1 MVNKK
6 MVSGSI
12 PNLLLTPIYS
22 NKKITIVMFIIA
34 TAIITD
40 TSFIKTYDLIGKKE
54 SLGWRTI
61 AFASIVAIFIVGQY
75 LVLGFVKQK
84 SINNIITPKEIH
96 LNTIHKIVTLVQYAL
111 LALLV
116 FVLLQILVT
125 SYYSTIMLTAITS
138 ISYILAI
145 AMLAL
150 LARRFFSWYKTNRN
164 SVVLLYGLASAIL
177 AINAGITFLLVSN
190 AFLVLPK
197 ETLPKM
203 LGSAYNPLSSWAIIL
218 TNSYFVSSILSF
230 LITWAATTLLLRHF
244 SRRLGRVNYWII
256 LAIPLAYFLS
266 QFITF
271 FLNAF
276 QPLLQADPIFFNILV
291 TLLFTL
297 SKPIGGIL
305 FGVAFWIVARSII
318 HNNVVR
324 NYMIISAYGFVLLFA
339 SNQAIVLVTAPYPP
353 FGLATVS
360 FMGIS
365 SYLVLV
371 GIYSSAISVS
381 LDVGLRKSIRKSVNK
396 HLKFLDSIGSAQM
409 DQGIQEVVLKMT
421 KKYADQMAEDTGI
434 KPSVTEDDM
443 KQYLNDVLKEINTTK

>member
-1 MVNKK
+1 
-6 MVSGSI
+6 
-12 PNLLLTPIYS
+12 
-22 NKKITIVMFIIA
+22 
-34 TAIITD
+34 
-40 TSFIKTYDLIGKKE
+40 
-54 SLGWRTI
+54 
-61 AFASIVAIFIVGQY
+61 
-75 LVLGFVKQK
+75 
-84 SINNIITPKEIH
+84 
-96 LNTIHKIVTLVQYAL
+96 
-111 LALLV
+111 
-116 FVLLQILVT
+116 
-125 SYYSTIMLTAITS
+125 MLTAITS
-138 ISYILAI
+138 ISYILAT

-150 LARRFFSWYKTNRN
+150 LAQRFFSWYKTNRN
-164 SVVLLYGLASAIL
+164 SVVLLYGLSSAIL
-177 AINAGITFLLVSN
+177 AINAGFTLFLVNN
-190 AFLVLPK
+190 AFLALPK

-203 LGSAYNPLSSWAIIL
+203 LGSGYDPLSSWAIIL

-230 LITWAATTLLLRHF
+230 LITWAATTSLLRHY
-244 SRRLGRVNYWII
+244 SYRLGRINYWII

-271 FLNAF
+271 FLNTF

-324 NYMIISAYGFVLLFA
+324 NYMIISAYGFALLFA
-339 SNQAIVLVTAPYPP
+339 TNQAIVLVTAPYPP

-371 GIYSSAISVS
+371 GIYSSAISIS
-381 LDVGLRKSIRKSVNK
+381 LDVGLRKSIRKSVNE

-421 KKYADQMAEDTGI
+421 KEHADQMAEETGV

-443 KQYLNDVLKEINTTK
+443 KQYLSDVLKEISTTKNRSLGR